1 MRVKNHTTAIENALH
16 LDAGS
21 CKHEGDFHFS
31 ATLNGHRVL
40 VNAEPADDEQE
51 YITIYSMEL

>member
-1 MRVKNHTTAIENALH
+1 MPPA
-16 LDAGS
+16 AGS
-21 CKHEGDFHFS
+21 CKHEGNFHFS

-40 VNAEPADDEQE
+40 VNAEPEDDEQE